1 MHSKI
6 NIKNQYVPRV
16 NQVNK
21 DINNIRLKMH
31 KTIIFA
37 DLD

>member
-1 MHSKI
+1 MHSKFD
-6 NIKNQYVPRV
+6 IKNQYVPRV

-21 DINNIRLKMH
+21 GIINIRLKMH